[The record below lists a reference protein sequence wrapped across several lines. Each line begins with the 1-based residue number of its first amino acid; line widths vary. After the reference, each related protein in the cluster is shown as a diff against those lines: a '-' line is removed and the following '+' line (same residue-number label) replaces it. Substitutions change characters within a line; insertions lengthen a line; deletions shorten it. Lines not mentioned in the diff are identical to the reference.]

1 MLDTA
6 KTDHRGTD
14 GAPAAPRFVGA
25 LKIAVIVMG
34 LLIVAGLA
42 TVVARVIYLASG
54 GGTQG
59 GMPAGPVRPEARL
72 TLPSGAVV
80 RQTTLS
86 GDRVA
91 VHYDS
96 PAGGGIVILDLTTG
110 RILNRIELS
119 PETPRN

>member
-6 KTDHRGTD
+6 KTDHRSTD
-14 GAPAAPRFVGA
+14 GTPAAPRFVGA
-25 LKIAVIVMG
+25 LKIVVVVMG

-42 TVVARVIYLASG
+42 TVVGRVIYLASSG
-54 GGTQG
+54 SGA
-59 GMPAGPVRPEARL
+59 PAGPVRPEARL
-72 TLPSGAVV
+72 TLPSGAIV

-110 RILNRIELS
+110 RTLNRIELS
-119 PETPRN
+119 PEAPRN